1 MSEKQQKYV
10 IDKEQSF
17 STTPSPLETDKNF
30 IVKLHDRK
38 TYTETYHS
46 FPGSDVV
53 VAINENIADEI
64 SEIKCNFNQLFKNV
78 DLSGALN
85 ITYTLFE
92 RDVLDYN
99 ESSNII
105 IVIRVNEYGDNAMSI
120 FYNVELKKI
129 KTDIHIDMICEQLR
143 AKYSARTKKHYFRIP
158 VTDDIYNMDT
168 IKNSKDINRLA
179 SELFDIYEE
188 NKGYQNHCF
197 TSGQALEN
205 ILKSLMEEN
214 VAVNY
219 QHIGMLRACSL
230 ILKDFF
236 EKEIA

>member
-1 MSEKQQKYV
+1 
-10 IDKEQSF
+10 
-17 STTPSPLETDKNF
+17 
-30 IVKLHDRK
+30 
-38 TYTETYHS
+38 
-46 FPGSDVV
+46 
-53 VAINENIADEI
+53 
-64 SEIKCNFNQLFKNV
+64 
-78 DLSGALN
+78 
-85 ITYTLFE
+85 
-92 RDVLDYN
+92 
-99 ESSNII
+99 
-105 IVIRVNEYGDNAMSI
+105 
-120 FYNVELKKI
+120 
-129 KTDIHIDMICEQLR
+129 MICEQLR

-197 TSGQALEN
+197 TSSQALEN

-230 ILKDFF
+230 ILKDFLKRKF
-236 EKEIA
+236 YEKIYNKRRNN